1 VRAQSPATP
10 LTLLQLDLASL
21 ASVAAA
27 AQSFAEQSDRLD
39 LLINNAGIMAVPAG
53 ETKDGLE
60 LQLGVNHVG
69 HALLT
74 KLLLPTL
81 LRTAALPG
89 ADVRVVTLS
98 SNAHL
103 RAPAPGFSPA
113 DEAAASLGPMARYAR
128 SKLANALFARELARR
143 HPRLT
148 AVSLHPGVI
157 RTDLFSHVLGEN
169 AALGYLSSAF
179 GWLVYSS
186 VADGA
191 KNTLWAA
198 TAPKDG
204 IANGA
209 YYTPVG
215 KPGGGSEYARDDA
228 LAATLWDWTEGVLR
242 KHGY

>member
-1 VRAQSPATP
+1 
-10 LTLLQLDLASL
+10 
-21 ASVAAA
+21 
-27 AQSFAEQSDRLD
+27 
-39 LLINNAGIMAVPAG
+39 MAVPAG
-53 ETKDGLE
+53 ETRDGIE
-60 LQLGVNHVG
+60 VQLGVNHVG

-74 KLLLPTL
+74 KLLLPAL

-89 ADVRVVTLS
+89 ADVRVVALS

-103 RAPAPGFSPA
+103 RAPAPGFDPA
-113 DEAAASLGPMARYAR
+113 DGPAAAASPLGRYAR

-143 HPRLT
+143 HPEIA

-157 RTDLFSHVLGEN
+157 RTDLFNHVLGQN

-179 GWLVYSS
+179 GGLVYSS

-191 KNTLWAA
+191 KNSLWAA
-198 TAPKDG
+198 TAPREKLVS
-204 IANGA
+204 GA

-215 KPGGGSEYARDDA
+215 QLGGESAYARDDA